1 MSRAPGVPASG
12 GTPPETAQDGR
23 SETSGS
29 GRGAGPA
36 RVLIVAGEASG
47 DLYAGLLMRA
57 MAEAGAAGPRI
68 AAAAAEEPAAGPGRA
83 VEFTGVGGPAMRA
96 AGLRP
101 LGDASVLGVTGVLEV
116 AAAFGAIWRA
126 YGLARAALRSA
137 AGRLDLVILID
148 YPDFNL
154 RLARHARRAGVPV
167 LYFISPQVWAWRS
180 GRVRQIA
187 RVVDRMLVILPFE
200 EEFYRR
206 AGVPVRFVGHPLL
219 DLVGATRTRD
229 QVLRPLGLD
238 SRRPTVAL
246 LPGSRRNEIDAH
258 LPAMLGAGRLL
269 RDEFRDLQFVLPIA
283 PTLDAAAIAGRVRR
297 GSGPAEGDR
306 EAGSGRGAAGRA
318 AAFPG
323 WPPVTVTEG
332 RYDVVAAADAAVVAS
347 GTATLETALL
357 GVPMV
362 IVYRM
367 NPLTYFLARAVSR
380 VPHIGMANLIAGER
394 VVPELVQG
402 ACSPAAIAREL
413 RAILVDPKAAERMR
427 AGLAGVR
434 RRLGEPG
441 AIGRVAAAAWDMI
454 AGRPEPPGGSPPGG
468 VPPGGVT
475 AGAGS

>member
-1 MSRAPGVPASG
+1 
-12 GTPPETAQDGR
+12 
-23 SETSGS
+23 
-29 GRGAGPA
+29 
-36 RVLIVAGEASG
+36 VLIVAGEASG

-57 MAEAGAAGPRI
+57 MTAGPAVSRPHAPAPAPLTAGP
-68 AAAAAEEPAAGPGRA
+68 AAAAALPP
-83 VEFTGVGGPAMRA
+83 VEFTGIGGPAMRQ

-101 LGDASVLGVTGVLEV
+101 LGDAAVLGVTGLLEV
-116 AAAFGAIWRA
+116 ASAFGAIWRA
-126 YGLARAALRSA
+126 YREARRVLASPDARP
-137 AGRLDLVILID
+137 DLAILID

-167 LYFISPQVWAWRS
+167 LYFVSPQVWAWRK
-180 GRVRQIA
+180 GRVKQIA

-200 EEFYRR
+200 EDFYRK
-206 AGVPVRFVGHPLL
+206 AGVAARFVGHPLL
-219 DLVGATRTRD
+219 DLVRAGRTRD

-238 SRRPTVAL
+238 PRRKTVAL

-283 PTLDAAAIAGRVRR
+283 PTLDAAAIAARVR
-297 GSGPAEGDR
+297 GALGPGP
-306 EAGSGRGAAGRA
+306 
-318 AAFPG
+318 AFPG
-323 WPPVTVTEG
+323 WPPVAVTED
-332 RYDVVAAADAAVVAS
+332 RYDAVAAADAAVVAS

-367 NPLTYFLARAVSR
+367 NPLTYLLARAVSR

-394 VVPELVQG
+394 VVPELVQE
-402 ACSPAAIAREL
+402 ACTPAGIAREL
-413 RAILVDPKAAERMR
+413 RAILVDPRVASTMR

-441 AIGRVAAAAWDMI
+441 AIGRVAAEAWDMI
-454 AGRPEPPGGSPPGG
+454 AGRPRPAMSAA
-468 VPPGGVT
+468 
-475 AGAGS
+475 AGPEGR